1 MSKTETNSAPFS
13 YDGLDRVIHEKAR
26 LGLLTSLMAHPRGL
40 AFADLKQLCGL
51 TDGNLSR
58 HLQVLQE
65 AGLVEVTKGYEGNR
79 PHTSCRLTKIGRRRF
94 LDYLAV
100 LERLVRDAARAAGKQ
115 DARCKQARHP
125 FGLIFA
131 PFFERKLCDAKQ
143 SLSSPKLHVGII
155 MDGNGRWA
163 TRRGLSRLRG
173 HEAGV
178 EAIRRV
184 VEAAPQQGVGTLTLY
199 AFSSDNWR
207 RPRAEVTALMALLRF
222 YLASE
227 VESLVRNGVRLTV
240 IGRRDRLP
248 DGIAT
253 AIGRAE
259 AATAQGDVLHLRIAV
274 DYSAR
279 DAILNAVA
287 KAANVGH
294 LTREIFSELVTGEA
308 GLRDV
313 DLVIR
318 TSGEKRLSDFL
329 LWESAYA
336 ELHFT
341 ERMWPDFGREDLAEA
356 LASFHRRERRF
367 GGLQPV
373 SPERAPE
380 PA

>member
-1 MSKTETNSAPFS
+1 MQS
-13 YDGLDRVIHEKAR
+13 
-26 LGLLTSLMAHPRGL
+26 
-40 AFADLKQLCGL
+40 
-51 TDGNLSR
+51 NLS
-58 HLQVLQE
+58 
-65 AGLVEVTKGYEGNR
+65 
-79 PHTSCRLTKIGRRRF
+79 S
-94 LDYLAV
+94 
-100 LERLVRDAARAAGKQ
+100 
-115 DARCKQARHP
+115 
-125 FGLIFA
+125 
-131 PFFERKLCDAKQ
+131 
-143 SLSSPKLHVGII
+143 KLHVGII

-163 TRRGLSRLRG
+163 TRRQLSRLRG

-184 VEAAPQQGVGTLTLY
+184 VEAAPKQGVGTLTLY

-207 RPRAEVTALMALLRF
+207 RPKAEVSALMALLRF
-222 YLASE
+222 YLANE

-248 DGIAT
+248 DGLAD

-259 AATAQGDVLHLRIAV
+259 ATTASGDVLHLRIAV

-279 DAILNAVA
+279 DAILNAAA
-287 KAANVGH
+287 KAASAGN
-294 LTREIFSELVTGEA
+294 LTREIFSELVTGEP

-341 ERMWPDFGREDLAEA
+341 ERMWPDFAAHDLAEA
-356 LASFHRRERRF
+356 LTSFHGRERRF
-367 GGLQPV
+367 GGLQPA
-373 SPERAPE
+373 SPGPAPE
-380 PA
+380 VALSL